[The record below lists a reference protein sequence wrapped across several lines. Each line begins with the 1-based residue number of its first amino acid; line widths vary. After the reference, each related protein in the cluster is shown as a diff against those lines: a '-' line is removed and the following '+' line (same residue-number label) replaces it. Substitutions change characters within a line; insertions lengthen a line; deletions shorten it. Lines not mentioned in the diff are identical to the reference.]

1 MVLNLLSTFAPLAQV
16 NPTDCAMNILNTD
29 FHPFGSDVV
38 PGLSSADALHNFYL
52 SELKSTDNEMA
63 TLLGPTVEE
72 VTHQFNKQ
80 EGKAKTLRALLANTL
95 VLSQRLTIN
104 YSRCVSSLDFRTQAW
119 P

>member
-1 MVLNLLSTFAPLAQV
+1 
-16 NPTDCAMNILNTD
+16 MNILNTD
-29 FHPFGSDVV
+29 FHPFDSDVV

-52 SELKSTDNEMA
+52 SELKGIDNEMA
-63 TLLGPTVEE
+63 TLSGPTVEE
-72 VTHQFNKQ
+72 VTHQYNKQ

-104 YSRCVSSLDFRTQAW
+104 YSRCVSFLVFRIKLR